1 MHYNGVDLRPKF
13 KKIKSLASGSMSVVY
28 NGRMRLQAKKD
39 EVDLDKEQLKLTVA
53 LRKEIPYEEL
63 NLPEFQREFQRR
75 KAFNNNKRVKMINEI
90 LANHPMVANYIKAN
104 AKILSNWISYVVRQ
118 S

>member
-13 KKIKSLASGSMSVVY
+13 KKIKSLASGNMSVVY
-28 NGRMRLQAKKD
+28 NGRKQRQTRKD
-39 EVDLDKEQLKLTVA
+39 EVDLDKEHLKLTVA

-75 KAFNNNKRVKMINEI
+75 KAFNNNKRLKMISEI
-90 LANHPMVANYIKAN
+90 LDKHPMVANYIKAN
-104 AKILSNWISYVVRQ
+104 SKILSNWISYVVRP